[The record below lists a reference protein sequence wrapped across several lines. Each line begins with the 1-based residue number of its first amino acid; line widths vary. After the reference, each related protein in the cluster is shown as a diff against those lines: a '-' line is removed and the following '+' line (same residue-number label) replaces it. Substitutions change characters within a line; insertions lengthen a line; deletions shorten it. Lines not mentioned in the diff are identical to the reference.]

1 MRNFFI
7 IIKNIIFTKTY
18 TIILSKIFHRIFDKQ
33 GSLDKEHNF
42 EWIQKNLS
50 SNENFLKEININQYH
65 LSDIAY
71 KAFLKK
77 KSLNFSEEQK
87 KRIGG
92 GGMYVLLNFLVSYFK
107 PKNIVETGVAA
118 GVSSHAILKALEDN
132 KIGHLFSSDLPIMR
146 LENPVKIVGAL
157 VDKKLRV
164 NWRLYLKGDKENLK
178 LIKTKINKIDLI
190 HYDSEKRYHGRE
202 YAFNYL
208 DKLIGTD
215 TIIVM
220 DDIQDNSFF
229 YDYLKKKKIK
239 NFKIFQ
245 YERKYVGLI
254 FNNNNLLI

>member
-1 MRNFFI
+1 MKILFI
-7 IIKNIIFTKTY
+7 IIKNVIITKSY
-18 TIILSKIFHRIFDKQ
+18 FSIFSKILHRIFDRQ
-33 GSLDKEHNF
+33 GSLNKEKNL

-50 SNENFLKEININQYH
+50 SSEIFLKEVNTTQYH
-65 LSDIAY
+65 LSDSAY
-71 KAFLKK
+71 KSFLKK

-118 GVSSHAILKALEDN
+118 GVSSHAILKAIEDN
-132 KIGHLFSSDLPIMR
+132 KIGHLYSSDLPIMR

-157 VDKKLRV
+157 VDEKLRV
-164 NWRLYLKGDKENLK
+164 NWSLFLKGDKENLK
-178 LIKTKINKIDLI
+178 LIQSKINKIDLI

-202 YAFNYL
+202 FVFNQL
-208 DKLIGTD
+208 DKLID
-215 TIIVM
+215 TNSIIVM

-229 YDYLKKKKIK
+229 YDYLEKKKIK

-245 YERKYVGLI
+245 YERKFVGLI
-254 FNNNNLLI
+254 LNHNKL

>member
-1 MRNFFI
+1 
-7 IIKNIIFTKTY
+7 
-18 TIILSKIFHRIFDKQ
+18 
-33 GSLDKEHNF
+33 
-42 EWIQKNLS
+42 
-50 SNENFLKEININQYH
+50 
-65 LSDIAY
+65 
-71 KAFLKK
+71 
-77 KSLNFSEEQK
+77 
-87 KRIGG
+87 
-92 GGMYVLLNFLVSYFK
+92 
-107 PKNIVETGVAA
+107 
-118 GVSSHAILKALEDN
+118 
-132 KIGHLFSSDLPIMR
+132 MR

-164 NWRLYLKGDKENLK
+164 NWSLYLKGDKENLK